1 MRNLFI
7 PRDDNFLIVEI
18 NGGNDGEKKNY
29 ERKKIEFNLLKLKK
43 RDIDRSKEN
52 LGEINLTRRIS
63 GRKFGEIGKG
73 DRRERRDFIS
83 RERIF
88 FKV

>member
-43 RDIDRSKEN
+43 RDIDRSKQN

-63 GRKFGEIGKG
+63 GRKFDEIGKG
-73 DRRERRDFIS
+73 DRRER
-83 RERIF
+83 
-88 FKV
+88 

>member
-1 MRNLFI
+1 MIISSSWKLTAE
-7 PRDDNFLIVEI
+7 RD
-18 NGGNDGEKKNY
+18 DGEKKNY

-43 RDIDRSKEN
+43 RDIDRSKQN

-73 DRRERRDFIS
+73 DRRER
-83 RERIF
+83 
-88 FKV
+88 